1 MKLVLDFD
9 DVLFKTKEMKEF
21 FVRMLE
27 NKGVGRNITEQL
39 YAKHRGTGIPFSLK
53 RFLWTV
59 SIREDIPEIGTHVFY
74 EEILKACPLFTNQP
88 VVKLVSSL
96 GAENMY
102 ILTHGDEEYQMEKI
116 IKTVGR
122 HFAKEIIIVTGSK
135 KEKLAAICDAHP
147 DEEIIFV
154 EDQEHVLKE
163 IEERKNLTTILFD
176 YQGISHLEKALKK
189 HVA

>member
-21 FVRMLE
+21 FVRTLE
-27 NKGVGRNITEQL
+27 NKGVDRTLTEQL

-59 SIREDIPEIGTHVFY
+59 SVREDIPEIGTQSFY
-74 EEILKACPLFTNQP
+74 EELLKSCPLFTNQP
-88 VVKLVSSL
+88 IVNLISSL
-96 GAENMY
+96 GAENIY

-116 IKTVGR
+116 VKTVGK

-135 KEKLAAICDAHP
+135 KEKLASICDAHP
-147 DEEIIFV
+147 NEEIIFV
-154 EDQEHVLKE
+154 EDQEHVIRD
-163 IEERKNLTTILFD
+163 IEKRENLTAILFD
-176 YQGISHLEKALKK
+176 YQGMNLLEKALKK
-189 HVA
+189 HVS